1 VEEDV
6 VRIVDEACTRCG
18 ACVPACPHLAIQ
30 ARGDLARAMA
40 LIQGGRAVL
49 ILSVEAAVHF
59 YPATPEQVVNACYA
73 AGFRTVHRGVIGDEL
88 VAREYLGLWADRGW
102 GTLIRSTCPV
112 LVATI
117 RKDFPELIP
126 YLAPVTT
133 PVAAEARYLKALYGP
148 RTPVVYAGVCLT
160 EGGTDVDAAL
170 TFADL
175 EALLERRDVR
185 PADQPTHFHRIPE
198 ERRRHWSTAGGL
210 PLEMLEAERQASRRF
225 RKVRGLNQ
233 LEAIAHAVGE
243 DRIDLGFID
252 ILPCEG
258 CLDHPLLGPREE
270 LFWRRDLVEATEPSR
285 AARPVVD
292 ETLQINVGQAFAI
305 SPNGHRPSEEE
316 VAAVLEA
323 IGRAPNG
330 RPWDCGACGY
340 PTCRQF
346 AQAAVLGRTTLKSC
360 PPHLERQAEQA
371 QQQAAEDALTGLAT
385 FRLLRERMANE
396 VARSNRT
403 GDPFAVLF
411 IDLDHLKEINDR
423 YGHSAGSEVLRLTA
437 AQCAAAIRSTDLA
450 ARYGGD
456 EFVLVLVRTRVD
468 GARRVA
474 EKVRVAVEEAGRRLE
489 YPEGLVTVSVG
500 VAEFQPE
507 QDDTKDV
514 LLAADRALY
523 RAKAAGRNQ
532 VVAEDD

>member
-1 VEEDV
+1 
-6 VRIVDEACTRCG
+6 
-18 ACVPACPHLAIQ
+18 
-30 ARGDLARAMA
+30 
-40 LIQGGRAVL
+40 
-49 ILSVEAAVHF
+49 
-59 YPATPEQVVNACYA
+59 
-73 AGFRTVHRGVIGDEL
+73 
-88 VAREYLGLWADRGW
+88 
-102 GTLIRSTCPV
+102 
-112 LVATI
+112 
-117 RKDFPELIP
+117 
-126 YLAPVTT
+126 
-133 PVAAEARYLKALYGP
+133 
-148 RTPVVYAGVCLT
+148 
-160 EGGTDVDAAL
+160 
-170 TFADL
+170 
-175 EALLERRDVR
+175 
-185 PADQPTHFHRIPE
+185 
-198 ERRRHWSTAGGL
+198 
-210 PLEMLEAERQASRRF
+210 
-225 RKVRGLNQ
+225 
-233 LEAIAHAVGE
+233 
-243 DRIDLGFID
+243 
-252 ILPCEG
+252 
-258 CLDHPLLGPREE
+258 
-270 LFWRRDLVEATEPSR
+270 
-285 AARPVVD
+285 
-292 ETLQINVGQAFAI
+292 
-305 SPNGHRPSEEE
+305 
-316 VAAVLEA
+316 
-323 IGRAPNG
+323 
-330 RPWDCGACGY
+330 
-340 PTCRQF
+340 
-346 AQAAVLGRTTLKSC
+346 VLGRTTLKSC